1 MRGIMQNIALEQA
14 YYLAQ
19 ISAGIAVVLSLIYVG
34 IQLKQNTR
42 AIRLTTM
49 ESVLQ
54 QFREHE
60 ALVCQ
65 SGEVADIFWR
75 GHQDPSALNGPE
87 VMRYHQLCNY
97 YYKSFEN
104 ANFQYRDGV
113 LDEEN
118 WSSLK
123 QFFIDVGN
131 LPGMRQYWN
140 SRNHWY
146 STKFQ
151 AFMSGEIITAQ
162 SPMDFRLAG
171 TAD

>member
-1 MRGIMQNIALEQA
+1 MGNIALEEA

-19 ISAGIAVVLSLIYVG
+19 ISAGIAVVFSLIYVG

-65 SGEVADIFWR
+65 SDEVADIFWR
-75 GHQDPSALNGPE
+75 GHQDPSGLKGPE

-104 ANFQYRDGV
+104 AYFQYRDGV
-113 LDEEN
+113 LDEDN

-131 LPGMRQYWN
+131 LPGMQQYWN
-140 SRNHWY
+140 KRKNWY
-146 STKFQ
+146 SNKFQ
-151 AFMSGEIITAQ
+151 VFMDEEIISDQ
-162 SPMDFRLAG
+162 LRRDFKLAG